1 MPQTESDEPNI
12 KSYTLKTTGKIGP
25 FCFFAARASGF
36 SARHKNISAGWRA
49 FALDTPA

>member
-12 KSYTLKTTGKIGP
+12 KSYTLKTTGKIVLSV
-25 FCFFAARASGF
+25 FFAARGSGF
-36 SARHKNISAGWRA
+36 SAGCENISAGWRA